1 MQNPTND
8 CSKEEGFYRN
18 FYEIVDWFDFNPSDS
33 DSEGQTKNE
42 QSEKEAFESPGHDKS
57 SHEIVSPNDFQNES
71 LQNFAQGKGMN
82 LIDHNYCSELRS
94 FHCNFCDAESWFD
107 CVCSDSNDDSEE
119 KPKDEKDENDE
130 KEVNDKPK
138 MYACNFKECEASY
151 KTKLGLKYHID
162 SKHLNLKL
170 RQVIKG

>member
-8 CSKEEGFYRN
+8 CTEEEGFYRN

-107 CVCSDSNDDSEE
+107 CACSNSNDDSEE
-119 KPKDEKDENDE
+119 KPKNEKDE
-130 KEVNDKPK
+130 KEVNEKPK
-138 MYACNFKECEASY
+138 MYACDFNECEASY
-151 KTKLGLKYHID
+151 KTKPGLKFHID

-170 RQVIKG
+170 R